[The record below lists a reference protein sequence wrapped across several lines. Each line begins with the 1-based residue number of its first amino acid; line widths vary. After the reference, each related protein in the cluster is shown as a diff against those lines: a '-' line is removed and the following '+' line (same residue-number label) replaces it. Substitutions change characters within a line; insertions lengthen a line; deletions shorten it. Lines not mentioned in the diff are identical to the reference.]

1 MAYDEGEHV
10 KEVFAYFG
18 RAYYEAGVLETG
30 LAIALMQID
39 FLGRVHDQYL
49 ADRGKSF
56 DRTQYEAEFDRFMQ
70 SQHAQTLGNLIKRV
84 SALPELSDNL
94 KERLKDANKRR
105 NFLGHHYFREMAVE
119 FSNRVGRDKMIAEL
133 HNDGDIFEAIDRDLY
148 AELAPIREKL
158 EIGGEKFQKYLAQL
172 YAAHGVESLT
182 D

>member
-18 RAYYEAGVLETG
+18 REYYEAGVLETG
-30 LAIALMQID
+30 LAIALMQIN
-39 FLGRVHDQYL
+39 FLCRVHDQYS

-70 SQHAQTLGNLIKRV
+70 NQHAQTLGNLIKRV
-84 SALPELSDNL
+84 SALPELSDIL
-94 KERLKDANKRR
+94 KERLRDAKKRR
-105 NFLGHHYFREMAVE
+105 DFLGHHYFRERAVE
-119 FSNRVGRDKMIAEL
+119 FSNRAGRDKMIAEL

-158 EIGGEKFQKYLAQL
+158 GMAGEKFKKYLAQF
-172 YAAHGVESLT
+172 YATHGVGPLT